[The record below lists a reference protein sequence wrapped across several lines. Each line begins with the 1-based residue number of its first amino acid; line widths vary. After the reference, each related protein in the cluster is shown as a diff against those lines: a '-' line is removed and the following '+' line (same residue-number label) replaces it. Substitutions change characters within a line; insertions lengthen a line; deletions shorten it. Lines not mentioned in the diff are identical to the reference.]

1 MDVVEAYNV
10 VEEGAS
16 DGGGR
21 VGVAEH
27 YEVSVLRGNVEGLKK
42 ASRMKCLSLVA
53 LADSACAHEVT
64 HDRAVMIHGE
74 VEAEPL

>member
-1 MDVVEAYNV
+1 VAGEDGIPIADDRRWEVVEAYNV

-27 YEVSVLRGNVEGLKK
+27 YEVSVLRK
-42 ASRMKCLSLVA
+42 AVDHREDDA
-53 LADSACAHEVT
+53 LA
-64 HDRAVMIHGE
+64 IHLGQPFNK
-74 VEAEPL
+74 V